1 MRLATLALWFAAAS
15 PAQTYVVDAAMG
27 PGANFSDIASAVAGV
42 PDGASIEVRA
52 GSYGNFT
59 IDDKSLVVSG
69 LPGARV
75 VATILNVV
83 VRNIPVAKSVTL
95 RNLAFGSTGA
105 PGAVKVHGCQGRV
118 VVQSCTLVPSTTFT
132 APSIETLFATDVHFV
147 DDVLVGST
155 THSVL
160 LQFSRAFLTGCTL
173 QPVVNFSIGGILMS
187 GSTCDVADT
196 TITTLGIASLS
207 SPIHTGST
215 YDRVRLRGGT
225 ILQTTTGQNSD
236 PLISGDGTVWL
247 DSAAQLISASPTWFS
262 PALTVVPRAMPR
274 VTAAAAPLGAPATAT
289 LTLPANAVGG
299 LWFGLA
305 ASPTTLPAFATEI
318 LVDPLL
324 VVAVTGG
331 TATTQQATVTLPNL
345 PWLRGVGLVW
355 QGCSFDPANG
365 WQASNAVVF
374 TAW

>member
-1 MRLATLALWFAAAS
+1 MRLATLVLCFAAAT
-15 PAQTYVVDAAMG
+15 PAQTFVVDAQMG
-27 PGANFSDIASAVAGV
+27 PGASFPDIASAVAGV

-52 GSYGNFT
+52 GTYGNFT

-69 LPGARV
+69 LPGAQV

-105 PGAVKVHGCQGRV
+105 PGAVKIQGCQGRV
-118 VVQSCTLVPSTTFT
+118 VVQSCTLVPSTNFT
-132 APSIETLFATDVHFV
+132 APSIETLFATDVHLV

-160 LQFSRAFLTGCTL
+160 LQFSRAFLTGCIL

-196 TITTLGIASLS
+196 TITTLGVASLS

-215 YDRVRLRGGT
+215 FDRVRLRGGT
-225 ILQTTTGQNSD
+225 ILQTTTAQNSD

-247 DSAAQLISASPTWFS
+247 DPAAQLVSSSATWFS
-262 PALTVVPRAMPR
+262 PTLTVVPRAMPR

-289 LTLPANAVGG
+289 LTLPTNAVGG

-305 ASPTTLPAFATEI
+305 ASPATLLTLATEV
-318 LVDPLL
+318 LVDPL
-324 VVAVTGG
+324 VVVPVTGG
-331 TATTQQATVTLPNL
+331 TATTQLATIPLPSL
-345 PWLRGVGLVW
+345 PGLRGIGLAW
-355 QGCSFDPANG
+355 QGCSFDPTRG
-365 WQASNAVVF
+365 LQASNAVVF